1 METMDLN
8 SVWAAG
14 PIGAGHCLVLADNG
28 EERESDP
35 GFSRARDG
43 SGVLSR
49 WPVWSGPSRVP
60 HTRVRSQGLREE
72 GPRPCPPWPL
82 REGGADLLL
91 VGRSGGHFH
100 AQTCVSAWQ
109 RWSRVQSSR
118 THSGLGSPCRCPQPP
133 TPLPAR
139 SRDVLYV
146 LQIPGWR
153 PGNRQIRLPFKHGSN

>member
-1 METMDLN
+1 M
-8 SVWAAG
+8 
-14 PIGAGHCLVLADNG
+14 LVT
-28 EERESDP
+28 
-35 GFSRARDG
+35 
-43 SGVLSR
+43 
-49 WPVWSGPSRVP
+49 VWSWQIMGRNERATQDSRGPGTAQGCSAGGRSGRDRRGCPTHVFGA
-60 HTRVRSQGLREE
+60 RGCVRKAPVRAPL
-72 GPRPCPPWPL
+72 WPL

-118 THSGLGSPCRCPQPP
+118 THSGLGSPCRCPQTP

-153 PGNRQIRLPFKHGSN
+153 HGNRQIRLPFKHGSN

>member
-1 METMDLN
+1 M
-8 SVWAAG
+8 
-14 PIGAGHCLVLADNG
+14 LVT
-28 EERESDP
+28 
-35 GFSRARDG
+35 
-43 SGVLSR
+43 
-49 WPVWSGPSRVP
+49 VWSWQIMGRNERATQDSRGPGTAQGCSAGGRSDRDCRGMP

-146 LQIPGWR
+146 LQILGWR
-153 PGNRQIRLPFKHGSN
+153 HGNRQIRLPFKHGSN